1 MLPVDRKY
9 NQTTKKQMRDYS
21 QAAQTWARAEP
32 EEGPADEE
40 TGSLGTHSAHSGGKA
55 GRDQDQT
62 MNTTASDLT
71 SVREGE
77 VSVLSGGTSPYQHG
91 GGHRQSRQ
99 DDYDGAAEEEHDD
112 DDDVLDPAEL
122 EMLNEEAE
130 RMKGIGN
137 RHMANQV
144 RHRYICVCVCAASI
158 AASVVLL
165 SFVRVVFMST
175 YRSCENVLL
184 ISKNIV

>member
-1 MLPVDRKY
+1 
-9 NQTTKKQMRDYS
+9 MRDYS

-77 VSVLSGGTSPYQHG
+77 VSVLSGD
-91 GGHRQSRQ
+91 HRQSRQ
-99 DDYDGAAEEEHDD
+99 DDYDGAAEEEHDN

-144 RHRYICVCVCAASI
+144 RRRYIYVCVCGEHRCLCC
-158 AASVVLL
+158 ASVLCSGSVYVY
-165 SFVRVVFMST
+165 F
-175 YRSCENVLL
+175 RSCENVLL

>member
-1 MLPVDRKY
+1 
-9 NQTTKKQMRDYS
+9 MRDYS
-21 QAAQTWARAEP
+21 QAAQTWARAPEPEP

-62 MNTTASDLT
+62 MNTTASDMP

-77 VSVLSGGTSPYQHG
+77 VSVLSGDPSSYQHG
-91 GGHRQSRQ
+91 GGYRQSRQ

-144 RHRYICVCVCAASI
+144 RHRYVYGKHRCLCC
-158 AASVVLL
+158 ASVLC
-165 SFVRVVFMST
+165 SGSAMST
-175 YRSCENVLL
+175 FVLVRML
-184 ISKNIV
+184 F

>member
-1 MLPVDRKY
+1 
-9 NQTTKKQMRDYS
+9 MRDYS

-32 EEGPADEE
+32 DEGPADEE

-55 GRDQDQT
+55 GRDHDQT
-62 MNTTASDLT
+62 VNTTASDLT

-77 VSVLSGGTSPYQHG
+77 VSVLSGDTSSYQHG
-91 GGHRQSRQ
+91 GSGYRQSRQ
-99 DDYDGAAEEEHDD
+99 DDYDGAAEEEQDD

-144 RHRYICVCVCAASI
+144 RHIHVCAVSI
-158 AASVVLL
+158 AASVVQCY
-165 SFVRVVFMST
+165 F
-175 YRSCENVLL
+175 RSCENVLFL
-184 ISKNIV
+184 

>member
-1 MLPVDRKY
+1 
-9 NQTTKKQMRDYS
+9 MRDYS

-77 VSVLSGGTSPYQHG
+77 VSALLGDTSSYQHG

-144 RHRYICVCVCAASI
+144 RHRYVCGKHRCLCC
-158 AASVVLL
+158 ASVLC
-165 SFVRVVFMST
+165 SGRAMST
-175 YRSCENVLL
+175 FVLVRML
-184 ISKNIV
+184 F

>member
-1 MLPVDRKY
+1 MLIASDFSLLPVDRKY
-9 NQTTKKQMRDYS
+9 KQRNKQMRDYS

-55 GRDQDQT
+55 GRDHDQT
-62 MNTTASDLT
+62 VNTTASDLT

-77 VSVLSGGTSPYQHG
+77 VSVLSGDTSSYQHG
-91 GGHRQSRQ
+91 GSGYRQSRQ
-99 DDYDGAAEEEHDD
+99 DDYDGAAEEEQDD

-144 RHRYICVCVCAASI
+144 RHIHVCAVSI
-158 AASVVLL
+158 AASVVQCY
-165 SFVRVVFMST
+165 F
-175 YRSCENVLL
+175 RSCENVLFL
-184 ISKNIV
+184 

>member
-1 MLPVDRKY
+1 
-9 NQTTKKQMRDYS
+9 MRDYS

-77 VSVLSGGTSPYQHG
+77 VSVLSGD
-91 GGHRQSRQ
+91 HRQSRQ
-99 DDYDGAAEEEHDD
+99 DDYDGAAEEEHDN

-144 RHRYICVCVCAASI
+144 RHRYIYICVCAASI

-175 YRSCENVLL
+175 FVL
-184 ISKNIV
+184 VRMFF